1 MINYKQKYIKYKSK
15 YLDIQSRQNDHSI
28 HNVHNV
34 HYVMGGK
41 VKKCNIDKDDK
52 ILFGDGGSTAIILL
66 SKNKAYKVF
75 TTFVWTGMDKKKM
88 DTYIVE
94 QNKRV
99 DNEIA
104 IYKEL
109 TNNII
114 NKNISQHFVKYYGES
129 NCDNASKLFKDCPK
143 YNEFLK
149 INKEKQNKLCLNKY
163 KNYPNLKLNEK
174 YRVVEIEYCDY
185 SCGDFIQDVSELGV
199 LDMEKMLDIFF
210 FQIAYTLVSVKK
222 KYPYFSHNDLFMRNI
237 LGNKEKD
244 NGNYYT
250 YEINNKKY
258 YVPQLKFFPKINDF
272 GITNLNE
279 KYRDGKLFK
288 SDVKDIY
295 NILLDVYN
303 GGNVGA
309 KSLMELCK
317 DYENKKKF
325 LKKYFG
331 NYFDVDII
339 DEYIANNKNI
349 MDWSW
354 NNILDE
360 EFMKSTKI
368 QSPEYL
374 LDNYFNKIFGKINE
388 NVSKFYN

>member
-1 MINYKQKYIKYKSK
+1 MVDYKQKYIKYKSK
-15 YLDIQSRQNDHSI
+15 YLDMQSRKTIQENQI
-28 HNVHNV
+28 
-34 HYVMGGK
+34 GGI
-41 VKKCNIDKDDK
+41 KKCDIDKDDK
-52 ILFGDGGSTAIILL
+52 ILLGDGGSTAIIVL
-66 SKNKAYKVF
+66 SKDKVYKFF
-75 TTFVWTGMDKKKM
+75 TIFTWISSKDKKK
-88 DTYIVE
+88 I
-94 QNKRV
+94 NKQIKYQQKRT

-114 NKNISQHFVKYYGES
+114 NKNISHHFVKYYGE
-129 NCDNASKLFKDCPK
+129 NRCDNASKLFKECPS

-149 INKEKQNKLCLNKY
+149 INKEKQNKLCLDKY
-163 KNYPNLKLNEK
+163 KDYPASKLDEK
-174 YRVVEIEYCDY
+174 YRVLEIEFCNY
-185 SCGDFIQDVSELGV
+185 SCGDFIKDISKLGV
-199 LDMEKMLDIFF
+199 LEMEKMLDIFF
-210 FQIAYTLVSVKK
+210 FQIMYTIVSTKK

-258 YVPQLKFFPKINDF
+258 YVPQKIFFPKINDF

-279 KYRDGKLFK
+279 KYHDSILFK
-288 SDVKDIY
+288 SDIKDVY

-303 GGNVGA
+303 GGNLGA
-309 KSLMELCK
+309 TSLMELCK
-317 DYENKKKF
+317 EDENKIKF

-331 NYFDVDII
+331 NYFDI
-339 DEYIANNKNI
+339 DTIDVYLANNKDI

-360 EFMKSTKI
+360 EFMKSIKI
-368 QSPEYL
+368 NSPTYL
-374 LDNYFNKIFGKINE
+374 LDSYFYNIFGKINE
-388 NVSKFYN
+388 NIGRFHT